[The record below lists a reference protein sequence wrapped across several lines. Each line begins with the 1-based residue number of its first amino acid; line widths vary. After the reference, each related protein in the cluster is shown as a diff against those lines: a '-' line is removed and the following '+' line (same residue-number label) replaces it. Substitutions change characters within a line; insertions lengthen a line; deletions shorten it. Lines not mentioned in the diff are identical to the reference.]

1 MPIPDTGRDVEPRGP
16 RRRRPGWRDRLNRAA
31 ARAAAAAARRL
42 RRGRNRS

>member
-1 MPIPDTGRDVEPRGP
+1 MPIPDTSVDVELSGP

-42 RRGRNRS
+42 RKNRG